1 MESVSMCGAS
11 RIQNHVL
18 TLLYTLRQ
26 VKTQTRE
33 KGTCN
38 MYANIL
44 ENTVPVVAA
53 SASDMLANILS
64 LISGGIQFLGCAMI
78 VWGLVSIGINVQN
91 GASGNGSAISQGI
104 AMVVGGAVITAAG
117 VYFSNLDTSWVT
129 A

>member
-1 MESVSMCGAS
+1 
-11 RIQNHVL
+11 
-18 TLLYTLRQ
+18 
-26 VKTQTRE
+26 
-33 KGTCN
+33 
-38 MYANIL
+38 MYSNIL
-44 ENTVPVVAA
+44 ESVNYVTVASAA
-53 SASDMLANILS
+53 SMLTQILS

-117 VYFSNLDTSWVT
+117 VYFSNLDTSWVD